1 MSLLTVRNMSKRFG
15 GLTAVD
21 DVSIAVNK
29 GEIYGL
35 IGPNGAGKTTCF
47 NLITGLYPADS
58 GEFSIADRPYFPKHI
73 EKVTAAGIARTFQNV
88 RLFNHMSVLENVMV
102 GRHVRTRNGLWAAL
116 SRHKRA
122 REEEKQTRELAWHW
136 LEYTGIAKFAHY
148 RACDLAYG
156 HQRRLEIARALATDP
171 LLLALDEP
179 AAGMNAAEKVALG
192 ELLIRLRDDGK
203 TLLMIEHDVKLV
215 MGICDRLT
223 VLDYGKTLASG
234 TPESVRRD
242 PAVIAA
248 WLGATPMSELL
259 KVERVDVHYGGIQA
273 VRDVSFTLH
282 EGEQATLIGAN
293 GAGKSSTV
301 RAITGLES
309 FSGRIEFNGKTV
321 RKHRPE
327 TLLRDGLV
335 MVPEGRGIFS
345 RMTVLENLQMGAWL
359 RRDAV
364 TVKREM
370 NEIFERFPR
379 LGERQHQLA
388 GLLSGGEQQLLALN
402 RALLSRPRLLILDEP
417 RWALHRRWSKTFL
430 PSLPA
435 CASAALPCC
444 SSNKTLVS
452 RWKSPT
458 ARG

>member
-1 MSLLTVRNMSKRFG
+1 
-15 GLTAVD
+15 
-21 DVSIAVNK
+21 
-29 GEIYGL
+29 
-35 IGPNGAGKTTCF
+35 
-47 NLITGLYPADS
+47 
-58 GEFSIADRPYFPKHI
+58 
-73 EKVTAAGIARTFQNV
+73 
-88 RLFNHMSVLENVMV
+88 
-102 GRHVRTRNGLWAAL
+102 
-116 SRHKRA
+116 
-122 REEEKQTRELAWHW
+122 
-136 LEYTGIAKFAHY
+136 
-148 RACDLAYG
+148 
-156 HQRRLEIARALATDP
+156 
-171 LLLALDEP
+171 
-179 AAGMNAAEKVALG
+179 
-192 ELLIRLRDDGK
+192 
-203 TLLMIEHDVKLV
+203 
-215 MGICDRLT
+215 
-223 VLDYGKTLASG
+223 
-234 TPESVRRD
+234 
-242 PAVIAA
+242 
-248 WLGATPMSELL
+248 MSELL

-309 FSGRIEFNGKTV
+309 FSGRIEFNGKAV

-359 RRDAV
+359 RRDTV

-417 RWALHRRWSKTFL
+417 SMGLAPKMVENIFAVIASLRERGVALLLIEQNARLALEVTDSAWVMDSGSIVHHGESK
-430 PSLPA
+430 
-435 CASAALPCC
+435 ALLNDDRIAQIYLGEMP
-444 SSNKTLVS
+444 V
-452 RWKSPT
+452 
-458 ARG
+458 